1 MPDRKREIDE
11 HMQEAIDKFDA
22 DSKLTDK
29 EWSDLDADVQD
40 DLAWLD
46 EIGEAVCRIS
56 SPSQAEDADTDLAW
70 ERMKARMANDH
81 QQEVQAIEK
90 ETKEEEVKEIEVKP
104 VQAEEEK
111 AKEVQLDK
119 KKKRNTK
126 ARKLRIACYS
136 VAAVAAALLLL
147 FLITKPEE
155 VRKDLR
161 SVATLTQK
169 TSNPVSKE
177 NKKVD
182 TAAAVAK
189 SATKTNT
196 TATVTCTAMARRS
209 LGNASQ
215 LIMELQ
221 NQGYAV
227 DGQVQRSS
235 QPVQPGKLGKVVLP
249 DGTEAYL
256 YASSKLTYPSVFV
269 GNTRYVVLEGEAYFK
284 VTHDASHPFLIHT
297 ANATTRVLGTELD
310 VRAYHGEP
318 LHVALI
324 TGVAEVVGGNDVC
337 RLKPGE
343 GVTLQGSNLLKRQED
358 MDVYAYA
365 LRGFIY
371 ADDAPLE
378 DVLNSLAHWYGMSVS
393 YTDRKN
399 AGRRIH
405 FYMRGS
411 DSPERAAELLSSM
424 GAFNVSVKG
433 NSFVVN

>member
-1 MPDRKREIDE
+1 MPERKREIE
-11 HMQEAIDKFDA
+11 KHMQEAIDKFDA
-22 DSKLTDK
+22 DNKLTDK
-29 EWSDLDADVQD
+29 EWSDLNPAVQD
-40 DLAWLD
+40 DLALLA
-46 EIGEAVCRIS
+46 EIGEAVCRVS

-70 ERMKARMANDH
+70 ERMKAKLTNDH
-81 QQEVQAIEK
+81 QQEDQAKEG
-90 ETKEEEVKEIEVKP
+90 ETKEEEVKETEVKP
-104 VQAEEEK
+104 VYTKEEK
-111 AKEVQLDK
+111 TKETQPDK
-119 KKKRNTK
+119 KKNTK
-126 ARKLRIACYS
+126 TRKLRIVYYS
-136 VAAVAAALLLL
+136 AVAVAAALLLL
-147 FLITKPEE
+147 FLVSKPEE
-155 VRKDLR
+155 GGQGFR

-169 TSNPVSKE
+169 TSPTASKEDKKQDTAAPVSKP
-177 NKKVD
+177 
-182 TAAAVAK
+182 
-189 SATKTNT
+189 ATKAYT
-196 TATVTCTAMARRS
+196 TATVTCTAIARRS

-256 YASSKLTYPSVFV
+256 YAKSKLTYPSVFV
-269 GNTRYVVLEGEAYFK
+269 GNTRDVVLEGEAYFK
-284 VTHDASHPFLIHT
+284 VTHDASHPFIIHT

-310 VRAYHGEP
+310 VRAFHGEP

-343 GVTLQGSNLLKRQED
+343 AVTLQGSNLLKRQED

-371 ADDAPLE
+371 ADDAPFE
-378 DVLNSLAHWYGMSVS
+378 NVLNSLAHWYGMSVS

-399 AGRRIH
+399 AERRIH
-405 FYMRGS
+405 FYMRVS
-411 DSPERAAELLSSM
+411 DSPERAAEFLSSM
-424 GAFNVSVKG
+424 GAFNASVKG

>member
-1 MPDRKREIDE
+1 MSDTYSLYAGDGPIRYTGRVTNIVVNPGWKCLRANWKLS
-11 HMQEAIDKFDA
+11 Q
-22 DSKLTDK
+22 DSAVKNIRVTWISENSDTNSVDIAPTDTAYTIQG
-29 EWSDLDADVQD
+29 LDNENYQVMVQ
-40 DLAWLD
+40 
-46 EIGEAVCRIS
+46 
-56 SPSQAEDADTDLAW
+56 
-70 ERMKARMANDH
+70 
-81 QQEVQAIEK
+81 
-90 ETKEEEVKEIEVKP
+90 
-104 VQAEEEK
+104 
-111 AKEVQLDK
+111 
-119 KKKRNTK
+119 
-126 ARKLRIACYS
+126 S
-136 VAAVAAALLLL
+136 VAQDGTPSLA
-147 FLITKPEE
+147 
-155 VRKDLR
+155 D
-161 SVATLTQK
+161 
-169 TSNPVSKE
+169 KE
-177 NKKVD
+177 NKKAD

-209 LGNASQ
+209 LGNASK
-215 LIMELQ
+215 LIMELL
-221 NQGYAV
+221 NQGYAA

-235 QPVQPGKLGKVVLP
+235 QPVKPGKLGKVVLP

-269 GNTRYVVLEGEAYFK
+269 GNTRDVVLEGEAYFK
-284 VTHDASHPFLIHT
+284 VTHDASHPFIIHT

-310 VRAYHGEP
+310 VRAFHGEP

-343 GVTLQGSNLLKRQED
+343 GVTLQGSNLLKQQED

-378 DVLNSLAHWYGMSVS
+378 NVLTSLAHWYGMSVS
-393 YTDRKN
+393 YNDRKN

-424 GAFNVSVKG
+424 GAFNISVKG
-433 NSFVVN
+433 NNFVVN

>member
-29 EWSDLDADVQD
+29 EWSDLDPDVQD
-40 DLAWLD
+40 DLALLA
-46 EIGEAVCRIS
+46 EIGEAVYRVS
-56 SPSQAEDADTDLAW
+56 STSQAEDADTDLAW

-81 QQEVQAIEK
+81 LQEAQAKEEKTKEK
-90 ETKEEEVKEIEVKP
+90 EIKEIEVKP
-104 VQAEEEK
+104 VYTKEEK
-111 AKEVQLDK
+111 TKETQLDK
-119 KKKRNTK
+119 KKTK
-126 ARKLRIACYS
+126 TRKLRIVYYS
-136 VAAVAAALLLL
+136 IAAVAAALLLL
-147 FLITKPEE
+147 FLISKPEE
-155 VRKDLR
+155 GGQGLR

-169 TSNPVSKE
+169 ASISASKE
-177 NKKVD
+177 NKKAD
-182 TAAAVAK
+182 TAAAVSK
-189 SATKTNT
+189 SATKGNT

-209 LGNASQ
+209 LGNATQ
-215 LIMELQ
+215 LIMKLQ

-256 YASSKLTYPSVFV
+256 YASSKLTYPSSFV
-269 GNTRYVVLEGEAYFK
+269 GDTRDVVLEGEAYFK
-284 VTHDASHPFLIHT
+284 VTHDASHPFIIHT

-310 VRAYHGEP
+310 VRAFHGEP

-343 GVTLQGSNLLKRQED
+343 GVTLQGSNLLKREED

-378 DVLNSLAHWYGMSVS
+378 NVLTSLAHWYGMSVS
-393 YTDRKN
+393 YNDRKN

-411 DSPERAAELLSSM
+411 DSPERAAELLNSM
-424 GAFNVSVKG
+424 GAFDVSVKG

>member
-1 MPDRKREIDE
+1 MPERKREIDE

-22 DSKLTDK
+22 DCKLTDK

-40 DLAWLD
+40 DLALLA
-46 EIGEAVCRIS
+46 EIGEAVCRVS
-56 SPSQAEDADTDLAW
+56 SPSEAEDADTDLAW
-70 ERMKARMANDH
+70 ERMKARMTNDH
-81 QQEVQAIEK
+81 QQEDQAKEG
-90 ETKEEEVKEIEVKP
+90 ETKEEEVKETEVTP
-104 VQAEEEK
+104 VYTKEEK
-111 AKEVQLDK
+111 TKETQPDK
-119 KKKRNTK
+119 KKKKNTK
-126 ARKLRIACYS
+126 TRKLRIVYYS

-147 FLITKPEE
+147 FLVSKPKEGGQGF
-155 VRKDLR
+155 R

-169 TSNPVSKE
+169 TSPTASKEDKKQDTAAPVSKP
-177 NKKVD
+177 
-182 TAAAVAK
+182 
-189 SATKTNT
+189 ATKANT
-196 TATVTCTAMARRS
+196 TATVTCTAIARRS

-256 YASSKLTYPSVFV
+256 YAKSKLTYPSVFV
-269 GNTRYVVLEGEAYFK
+269 GNTRDVVLEGEAYFK
-284 VTHDASHPFLIHT
+284 VTHDASHPFIIHT

-310 VRAYHGEP
+310 VRAFHGEP

-343 GVTLQGSNLLKRQED
+343 AVTLQGSNLLKRQED

-371 ADDAPLE
+371 ADDAPFE
-378 DVLNSLAHWYGMSVS
+378 NVLNSLAHWYGMSVS

>member
-29 EWSDLDADVQD
+29 EWSDLDPDVQD
-40 DLAWLD
+40 DLALLA
-46 EIGEAVCRIS
+46 EIGEAVCRVS
-56 SPSQAEDADTDLAW
+56 STSQAEDADTDLAW
-70 ERMKARMANDH
+70 ERMKARMANGH
-81 QQEVQAIEK
+81 QQEAQAIEEK
-90 ETKEEEVKEIEVKP
+90 TKEKEIKEIEVKP
-104 VQAEEEK
+104 VYTKEEK
-111 AKEVQLDK
+111 TKETQLDK
-119 KKKRNTK
+119 KKTK
-126 ARKLRIACYS
+126 TRKLRIVYYS
-136 VAAVAAALLLL
+136 IAAVAAALLLL
-147 FLITKPEE
+147 FLISKPEE
-155 VRKDLR
+155 GGQGLR

-169 TSNPVSKE
+169 ASISASKE
-177 NKKVD
+177 NKKAD
-182 TAAAVAK
+182 TAAAVSK
-189 SATKTNT
+189 SATKGNT
-196 TATVTCTAMARRS
+196 TATVTCTAMRRS

-221 NQGYAV
+221 KQGYTV

-235 QPVQPGKLGKVVLP
+235 QAVQPGKLGKVVLP

-256 YASSKLTYPSVFV
+256 YAKSKLTYPSAFV
-269 GNTRYVVLEGEAYFK
+269 GNTRDVVLEGEAYFK
-284 VTHDASHPFLIHT
+284 VTHDASHPFIIHT
-297 ANATTRVLGTELD
+297 ANATTRVLGTELN

-324 TGVAEVVGGNDVC
+324 IGVAEVVGGNDVC

-343 GVTLQGSNLLKRQED
+343 GVTLQSGILLKQLED

-365 LRGFIY
+365 LRGLLY
-371 ADDAPLE
+371 ADDTPLE

-393 YTDRKN
+393 YNDRKN

-411 DSPERAAELLSSM
+411 DSPERAAELLNSM
-424 GAFNVSVKG
+424 EAFDVSVKG

>member
-29 EWSDLDADVQD
+29 EWSDLDPDVQD
-40 DLAWLD
+40 DLALLA
-46 EIGEAVCRIS
+46 EIGEAVCRVS
-56 SPSQAEDADTDLAW
+56 STSQAEDADTDLAW
-70 ERMKARMANDH
+70 ERMKARMANGH
-81 QQEVQAIEK
+81 QQEAQAIEEK
-90 ETKEEEVKEIEVKP
+90 TKEKEVKEIEVKP
-104 VQAEEEK
+104 VYTKEEK
-111 AKEVQLDK
+111 TKETQLDK
-119 KKKRNTK
+119 KKTK
-126 ARKLRIACYS
+126 TRKLRIVYYS
-136 VAAVAAALLLL
+136 IAAVAAALLLL
-147 FLITKPEE
+147 FLISKPEE
-155 VRKDLR
+155 GGQGLR
-161 SVATLTQK
+161 SVATLAQK
-169 TSNPVSKE
+169 ASISASKE
-177 NKKVD
+177 NKKAD
-182 TAAAVAK
+182 TAAVSK
-189 SATKTNT
+189 SATKGNT

-209 LGNASQ
+209 LGNATQ

-256 YASSKLTYPSVFV
+256 YASSKLTYPSSFV
-269 GNTRYVVLEGEAYFK
+269 GDTRDVVLEGEAYFK
-284 VTHDASHPFLIHT
+284 VTHDASHPFIIHT

-310 VRAYHGEP
+310 VRAFYGEP

-343 GVTLQGSNLLKRQED
+343 GVTLQGSNLLKREED

-378 DVLNSLAHWYGMSVS
+378 DVLTSLAHWYGMSVS
-393 YTDRKN
+393 YNDRKN

-411 DSPERAAELLSSM
+411 DSPERAAELLNSM
-424 GAFNVSVKG
+424 GAFDVSVKG

>member
-1 MPDRKREIDE
+1 MPDKIREIDE

-22 DSKLTDK
+22 DCKLTDK
-29 EWSDLDADVQD
+29 EWSDLGADVQD
-40 DLAWLD
+40 DLALLA
-46 EIGEAVCRIS
+46 EIGEAVCRVS
-56 SPSQAEDADTDLAW
+56 SPSQADDADTDLAW

-81 QQEVQAIEK
+81 QQEAQAKEE

-104 VQAEEEK
+104 VHTKEEK
-111 AKEVQLDK
+111 AKETQPDK
-119 KKKRNTK
+119 KKKKNTK
-126 ARKLRIACYS
+126 TRKLRIVYYS

-147 FLITKPEE
+147 FLVSKPEE
-155 VRKDLR
+155 GGQGFH

-169 TSNPVSKE
+169 TSPTASKEDKKQDTAAPVSKP
-177 NKKVD
+177 
-182 TAAAVAK
+182 
-189 SATKTNT
+189 ATKAYT
-196 TATVTCTAMARRS
+196 TATVTCTAIARRS

-256 YASSKLTYPSVFV
+256 YAKSKLTYPSVFV
-269 GNTRYVVLEGEAYFK
+269 GNTREVVLEGEAYFK
-284 VTHDASHPFLIHT
+284 VTHDASHPFIIHT

-399 AGRRIH
+399 ATRRIH

-433 NSFVVN
+433 DYFVVN

>member
-1 MPDRKREIDE
+1 
-11 HMQEAIDKFDA
+11 MQEAIDKFDA
-22 DSKLTDK
+22 DNKLTDK
-29 EWSDLDADVQD
+29 EWSDLNPAVQD
-40 DLAWLD
+40 DLALLA
-46 EIGEAVCRIS
+46 EIGEAVCRVS

-70 ERMKARMANDH
+70 ERMKAKLTNDH
-81 QQEVQAIEK
+81 QQEDQAKEG
-90 ETKEEEVKEIEVKP
+90 ETKEEEVKETEVKP
-104 VQAEEEK
+104 VYTKEEK
-111 AKEVQLDK
+111 TKETQPDK
-119 KKKRNTK
+119 KKNTK
-126 ARKLRIACYS
+126 TRKLRIVYYS
-136 VAAVAAALLLL
+136 AVAVAAALLL
-147 FLITKPEE
+147 FLVSKPEE
-155 VRKDLR
+155 GGQGFR

-169 TSNPVSKE
+169 TSPTASKEDKKQDTAAPVSKP
-177 NKKVD
+177 
-182 TAAAVAK
+182 
-189 SATKTNT
+189 ATKAYT
-196 TATVTCTAMARRS
+196 TATVTCTAIARRS

-256 YASSKLTYPSVFV
+256 YAKSKLTYPSVFV
-269 GNTRYVVLEGEAYFK
+269 GNTRDVVLEGEAYFK
-284 VTHDASHPFLIHT
+284 VTHDASHPFIIHT

-310 VRAYHGEP
+310 VRAFHGEP

-343 GVTLQGSNLLKRQED
+343 AVTLQGSNLLKRQED

-371 ADDAPLE
+371 ADDAPFE
-378 DVLNSLAHWYGMSVS
+378 NVLNSLAHWYGMSVS

-399 AGRRIH
+399 AERRIH

>member
-1 MPDRKREIDE
+1 M
-11 HMQEAIDKFDA
+11 
-22 DSKLTDK
+22 
-29 EWSDLDADVQD
+29 
-40 DLAWLD
+40 
-46 EIGEAVCRIS
+46 
-56 SPSQAEDADTDLAW
+56 
-70 ERMKARMANDH
+70 
-81 QQEVQAIEK
+81 
-90 ETKEEEVKEIEVKP
+90 
-104 VQAEEEK
+104 
-111 AKEVQLDK
+111 
-119 KKKRNTK
+119 
-126 ARKLRIACYS
+126 
-136 VAAVAAALLLL
+136 AAALLLL
-147 FLITKPEE
+147 FLISKPEE
-155 VRKDLR
+155 GGQGLR

-169 TSNPVSKE
+169 ASISASKE
-177 NKKVD
+177 NKKAD
-182 TAAAVAK
+182 TAAAVSK
-189 SATKTNT
+189 SATKGNT

-209 LGNASQ
+209 LDNATQ

-256 YASSKLTYPSVFV
+256 YASSKLTYPSSFV
-269 GNTRYVVLEGEAYFK
+269 GDTRDVVLEGEAYFK
-284 VTHDASHPFLIHT
+284 VTHDASHPFIIHT

-310 VRAYHGEP
+310 VRAFYGEP

-343 GVTLQGSNLLKRQED
+343 GVTLQGSNLLKREED

-378 DVLNSLAHWYGMSVS
+378 NVLTSLAHWYGMSVS
-393 YTDRKN
+393 YNDRKN

-411 DSPERAAELLSSM
+411 DSPERAAELLNSM
-424 GAFNVSVKG
+424 GAFDVSVKG

>member
-1 MPDRKREIDE
+1 MPERKREIE
-11 HMQEAIDKFDA
+11 KHMQEAIDKFDA
-22 DSKLTDK
+22 DNKLTDK
-29 EWSDLDADVQD
+29 EWSDLNPAVQD
-40 DLAWLD
+40 DLALLA
-46 EIGEAVCRIS
+46 EIGEAVCRVS

-70 ERMKARMANDH
+70 ERMKAKLTNDH
-81 QQEVQAIEK
+81 QQEDQAKEG
-90 ETKEEEVKEIEVKP
+90 ETKEEEVKETEVKP
-104 VQAEEEK
+104 VYTKEEK
-111 AKEVQLDK
+111 TKETQPDK
-119 KKKRNTK
+119 KKNTK
-126 ARKLRIACYS
+126 TRKLRIVYYS
-136 VAAVAAALLLL
+136 AVAVAAALLLL
-147 FLITKPEE
+147 FLVSKPEE
-155 VRKDLR
+155 GGQGFR

-169 TSNPVSKE
+169 TSPTASKEDKKQDTAAPVSKP
-177 NKKVD
+177 
-182 TAAAVAK
+182 
-189 SATKTNT
+189 ATKAYT
-196 TATVTCTAMARRS
+196 TATVTCTAIARRS

-256 YASSKLTYPSVFV
+256 YAKSKLTYPSVFV
-269 GNTRYVVLEGEAYFK
+269 GNTRDVVLEGEAYFK
-284 VTHDASHPFLIHT
+284 VTHDASHPFIIHT

-310 VRAYHGEP
+310 VRAFHGEP

-324 TGVAEVVGGNDVC
+324 TGVAEVVGGKDVC

-371 ADDAPLE
+371 ADDAPFE
-378 DVLNSLAHWYGMSVS
+378 NVLNSLAHWYGMSVS

-399 AGRRIH
+399 AERRIH

-433 NSFVVN
+433 DSFVVN

>member
-1 MPDRKREIDE
+1 M
-11 HMQEAIDKFDA
+11 
-22 DSKLTDK
+22 
-29 EWSDLDADVQD
+29 
-40 DLAWLD
+40 
-46 EIGEAVCRIS
+46 
-56 SPSQAEDADTDLAW
+56 
-70 ERMKARMANDH
+70 
-81 QQEVQAIEK
+81 
-90 ETKEEEVKEIEVKP
+90 
-104 VQAEEEK
+104 
-111 AKEVQLDK
+111 
-119 KKKRNTK
+119 
-126 ARKLRIACYS
+126 
-136 VAAVAAALLLL
+136 AAALLLL
-147 FLITKPEE
+147 FLISKPEE
-155 VRKDLR
+155 GGQGLR

-169 TSNPVSKE
+169 ASISASKE
-177 NKKVD
+177 NKKAD
-182 TAAAVAK
+182 TAAAVSK
-189 SATKTNT
+189 SATKGNT

-209 LGNASQ
+209 LGNATQ

-256 YASSKLTYPSVFV
+256 YASSKLTYPSSFV
-269 GNTRYVVLEGEAYFK
+269 GDTRDVVLEGEAYFK
-284 VTHDASHPFLIHT
+284 VTHDASHPFIIHT

-310 VRAYHGEP
+310 VRAFHGEP

-343 GVTLQGSNLLKRQED
+343 GVTLQGSNLLKREED

-378 DVLNSLAHWYGMSVS
+378 NVLTSLAHWYGMSVS
-393 YTDRKN
+393 YTNRKN
-399 AGRRIH
+399 ASRRIH

-411 DSPERAAELLSSM
+411 DSPERAAELLNSM
-424 GAFNVSVKG
+424 GAFDVSVKG

>member
-1 MPDRKREIDE
+1 MPERIREIDE
-11 HMQEAIDKFDA
+11 HMQEAIDKFDV
-22 DSKLTDK
+22 DCKLTDK

-40 DLAWLD
+40 DLALLA
-46 EIGEAVCRIS
+46 EIGEAVCRVS
-56 SPSQAEDADTDLAW
+56 SPSQAEDAETDLAW
-70 ERMKARMANDH
+70 ERMKVRMANNH
-81 QQEVQAIEK
+81 QQDAQAKEE

-104 VQAEEEK
+104 IHAEEEK

-119 KKKRNTK
+119 KKKENTK
-126 ARKLRIACYS
+126 TKKLRIFYYS
-136 VAAVAAALLLL
+136 VASVVAALLLL
-147 FLITKPEE
+147 FFITKPEE
-155 VRKDLR
+155 GEQGLR
-161 SVATLTQK
+161 SMATLAQK
-169 TSNPVSKE
+169 ANSSVSKE
-177 NKKVD
+177 NKKTD

-256 YASSKLTYPSVFV
+256 YASSKLTYPSSFV
-269 GNTRYVVLEGEAYFK
+269 GGTRDVVLEGEAYFK
-284 VTHDASHPFLIHT
+284 VTHDASHPFIIHT

-310 VRAYHGEP
+310 VRAFHGEP

-343 GVTLQGSNLLKRQED
+343 GVTLQGANLFKQQED

-378 DVLNSLAHWYGMSVS
+378 NVLTSLAHWYGMSVS

-399 AGRRIH
+399 ASRRIH

-411 DSPERAAELLSSM
+411 DSPERAAELLNSL

-433 NSFVVN
+433 DYFVVN

>member
-22 DSKLTDK
+22 DCKLTDK
-29 EWSDLDADVQD
+29 EWSDLDTDVQD
-40 DLAWLD
+40 DLTLLA
-46 EIGEAVCRIS
+46 EIGEAVCRVS
-56 SPSQAEDADTDLAW
+56 STSQAEDADTDLAW

-81 QQEVQAIEK
+81 LQEAQA
-90 ETKEEEVKEIEVKP
+90 KEEEKKKKEVKEIDVKP
-104 VQAEEEK
+104 VYTKEEK
-111 AKEVQLDK
+111 TKETQLDK
-119 KKKRNTK
+119 KTK
-126 ARKLRIACYS
+126 TRKLRIVYYS
-136 VAAVAAALLLL
+136 IAAVAAALLLL
-147 FLITKPEE
+147 FLISKPEE
-155 VRKDLR
+155 GGQGLR

-169 TSNPVSKE
+169 ASISASKE
-177 NKKVD
+177 NKKTD
-182 TAAAVAK
+182 TAAAVSK
-189 SATKTNT
+189 SATKGNT

-209 LGNASQ
+209 LGNATQ

-269 GNTRYVVLEGEAYFK
+269 GNTREVVLEGEAYFK
-284 VTHDASHPFLIHT
+284 VTHDASHPFIIHT

-310 VRAYHGEP
+310 VRAFHGEP

-343 GVTLQGSNLLKRQED
+343 GVTLQGSNLLKREED

-378 DVLNSLAHWYGMSVS
+378 NVLTSLAHWYGMSVS
-393 YTDRKN
+393 YNDRKN

-411 DSPERAAELLSSM
+411 DSPERSAELLNSM

>member
-1 MPDRKREIDE
+1 MPERKREIE
-11 HMQEAIDKFDA
+11 KHMQEAIDKFDA
-22 DSKLTDK
+22 DNKLTDK
-29 EWSDLDADVQD
+29 EWSDLNPAVQD
-40 DLAWLD
+40 DLALLA
-46 EIGEAVCRIS
+46 EIGEAVCRVS

-70 ERMKARMANDH
+70 ERMKAKLTNDH
-81 QQEVQAIEK
+81 QQEDQAKEG
-90 ETKEEEVKEIEVKP
+90 ETKEEEVKETEVKP
-104 VQAEEEK
+104 VYTKEEK
-111 AKEVQLDK
+111 TKETQPDK
-119 KKKRNTK
+119 KKNTK
-126 ARKLRIACYS
+126 TRKLRIVYYS
-136 VAAVAAALLLL
+136 AVAVAAALLLL
-147 FLITKPEE
+147 FLVSKPEE
-155 VRKDLR
+155 GGQGFR

-169 TSNPVSKE
+169 TSPTASKEDKKQDTAAPVSKP
-177 NKKVD
+177 
-182 TAAAVAK
+182 
-189 SATKTNT
+189 ATKAYT
-196 TATVTCTAMARRS
+196 TATVTCTAIARRS

-256 YASSKLTYPSVFV
+256 YAKSKLTYPSVFV
-269 GNTRYVVLEGEAYFK
+269 GNTRDVVLEGEAYFK
-284 VTHDASHPFLIHT
+284 VTHDASHPFIIHT

-310 VRAYHGEP
+310 VRAFHGEP

-343 GVTLQGSNLLKRQED
+343 AVTLQGSNLLKRQED

-371 ADDAPLE
+371 ADDAPFE
-378 DVLNSLAHWYGMSVS
+378 NVLNSLAHWYGMSVS

-399 AGRRIH
+399 ANRRIH

-411 DSPERAAELLSSM
+411 DSPARAAELLNSL

-433 NSFVVN
+433 DSFVVN

>member
-1 MPDRKREIDE
+1 MTWISENSDTNSVDIAP
-11 HMQEAIDKFDA
+11 
-22 DSKLTDK
+22 TDTAYTIQG
-29 EWSDLDADVQD
+29 LDNENYQVMVQ
-40 DLAWLD
+40 
-46 EIGEAVCRIS
+46 
-56 SPSQAEDADTDLAW
+56 
-70 ERMKARMANDH
+70 
-81 QQEVQAIEK
+81 
-90 ETKEEEVKEIEVKP
+90 
-104 VQAEEEK
+104 
-111 AKEVQLDK
+111 
-119 KKKRNTK
+119 
-126 ARKLRIACYS
+126 S
-136 VAAVAAALLLL
+136 VAQDGTPSLA
-147 FLITKPEE
+147 
-155 VRKDLR
+155 D
-161 SVATLTQK
+161 
-169 TSNPVSKE
+169 KE
-177 NKKVD
+177 NKKAD

-215 LIMELQ
+215 LIMELL
-221 NQGYAV
+221 NQGYAA

-235 QPVQPGKLGKVVLP
+235 QPVKPGKLGKVVLP

-269 GNTRYVVLEGEAYFK
+269 GNTRDVVLEGEAYFK
-284 VTHDASHPFLIHT
+284 VTHDASHPFIIHT

-310 VRAYHGEP
+310 VRAFHGEP

-343 GVTLQGSNLLKRQED
+343 GVTLQGSNLLKQQED

-378 DVLNSLAHWYGMSVS
+378 NVLTSLAHWYGMSVS
-393 YTDRKN
+393 YNDRKN

-424 GAFNVSVKG
+424 GAFNISVKG
-433 NSFVVN
+433 NNFVVN

>member
-1 MPDRKREIDE
+1 MPDRIREIDE

-22 DSKLTDK
+22 DCKLTDK
-29 EWSDLDADVQD
+29 EWSELDADVQD
-40 DLAWLD
+40 DLALLA
-46 EIGEAVCRIS
+46 EIGEAVCRVS
-56 SPSQAEDADTDLAW
+56 SSSQAEDADTDLAW

-81 QQEVQAIEK
+81 QQEAQAI
-90 ETKEEEVKEIEVKP
+90 
-104 VQAEEEK
+104 
-111 AKEVQLDK
+111 
-119 KKKRNTK
+119 
-126 ARKLRIACYS
+126 
-136 VAAVAAALLLL
+136 AAALLLL
-147 FLITKPEE
+147 FFITKPEE
-155 VRKDLR
+155 EQDLR

-169 TSNPVSKE
+169 TSSPVSKE
-177 NKKVD
+177 KKKAD

-235 QPVQPGKLGKVVLP
+235 QPVKPGKVGKVVLP

-269 GNTRYVVLEGEAYFK
+269 GNTRDVVLEGEAYFK
-284 VTHDASHPFLIHT
+284 VTHDASHPFIIHT

-310 VRAYHGEP
+310 VRAFHGEP

-324 TGVAEVVGGNDVC
+324 TGVAEVVGGKDVC

-343 GVTLQGSNLLKRQED
+343 GVMLQGSNLLKQQED

-378 DVLNSLAHWYGMSVS
+378 DVLTSLAHWYGMSVS

-399 AGRRIH
+399 TSRRIH